1 MLALESG
8 SEMGHSSPENIDF
21 GLHEVDETCPTAL
34 LNFPAVRSLR
44 RKSVRLGFPHDT
56 TQWTRW
62 EVVALGLATLNGQ
75 QERVSCFPT
84 LLRNDLNLSDV
95 VHFTTHDSSLSCN
108 KSGFCKL
115 CTACGCRL
123 PIGK

>member
-44 RKSVRLGFPHDT
+44 RNSVRLGFPHDT
-56 TQWTRW
+56 TTTTPK
-62 EVVALGLATLNGQ
+62 ALFA
-75 QERVSCFPT
+75 
-84 LLRNDLNLSDV
+84 
-95 VHFTTHDSSLSCN
+95 
-108 KSGFCKL
+108 
-115 CTACGCRL
+115 
-123 PIGK
+123 